1 MGNPEKIRG
10 VALRVAEAKRHGQPV
25 VVVVSAMGDTTDELL
40 GLARKVTPATCER
53 ELDMLLTAGER
64 ISMALLSMALRDHG
78 IEAISFTG
86 SQAGIITDENH
97 TRARILEI
105 RPTRVRQ
112 ELEKG
117 RVVIVAGF
125 QGVSRAKEVT
135 TLGRGGSD
143 TTAVA
148 LAVALGDSSLGGVPR
163 DGSLGRVPRGH
174 AKCEIFTDVE
184 GIFSADPGLVPK
196 ARRYR
201 RLSTDLM
208 LEMAVRGA
216 QVMHPRSIEIARIA
230 GMPLFVGHSVTG
242 EGTMIEPAKE
252 TLESETPRAVAVT
265 ARRGLVRMTFSES
278 EAAAVLDETAE
289 LNLPLHDCRRNGE
302 DTAAGLSL
310 VLDPAECR
318 AFVEKYAGR
327 VTARG
332 LAGVSVIGRHFQQN
346 ARPLSR
352 AFHALE
358 QARIATLRLTT
369 HPQSFTVWVSDAD
382 ASGAVTVLHKALI
395 ENTAD

>member
-10 VALRVAEAKRHGQPV
+10 VALRIAEAKRHGQPAV
-25 VVVVSAMGDTTDELL
+25 IVVSAMGDTTDELL
-40 GLARKVTPATCER
+40 GLARKVTPATYER

-86 SQAGIITDENH
+86 SQAGIITDESH
-97 TRARILEI
+97 TRARIVEI
-105 RPTRVRQ
+105 RPMRVRQ

-125 QGVSRAKEVT
+125 QGVSRAKEIT

-148 LAVALGDSSLGGVPR
+148 LAVALGGSSF
-163 DGSLGRVPRGH
+163 GRVPRGH
-174 AKCEIFTDVE
+174 ARCEIFTDVA
-184 GIFSADPGLVPK
+184 GIYSADPGLVPK
-196 ARRYR
+196 ARRYS

-216 QVMHPRSIEIARIA
+216 HVMHPRSIEIARIA

-242 EGTMIEPAKE
+242 EGTMIEPTKE
-252 TLESETPRAVAVT
+252 SLESETPRAVAVT
-265 ARRGLVRMTFSES
+265 ARMGLVGMTFPES

-302 DTAAGLSL
+302 DAADGLSF

-327 VTARG
+327 ITARG
-332 LAGVSVIGRHFQQN
+332 LSGVSVIGRHFQQN

-369 HPQSFTVWVSDAD
+369 HPQSFTVWISDTD
-382 ASGAVTVLHKALI
+382 ASRAVSVLHQALI

>member
-10 VALRVAEAKRHGQPV
+10 VAGRIAQVRSHGQPV

-40 GLARKVTPATCER
+40 DLAREVTPATYER

-86 SQAGIITDENH
+86 SQAGIITDESH

-112 ELEKG
+112 ELAKG

-148 LAVALGDSSLGGVPR
+148 LAVALGQAR
-163 DGSLGRVPRGH
+163 
-174 AKCEIFTDVE
+174 CEISTDVE
-184 GIFSADPGLVPK
+184 GIYSADPRLVPK
-196 ARRYR
+196 ARRHS
-201 RLSTDLM
+201 RLPTDTVF
-208 LEMAVRGA
+208 EMAVRGA

-242 EGTMIEPAKE
+242 EGTMIEPANE
-252 TLESETPRAVAVT
+252 ALESETPRAVAVT
-265 ARRGLVRMTFSES
+265 ARGGLVRMTFPEP
-278 EAAAVLDETAE
+278 EAAAVIDETAE
-289 LNLPLHDCRRNGE
+289 LNLPLHDCRRGGE
-302 DTAAGLSL
+302 GGAAGLSL

-318 AFVEKYAGR
+318 AFVEKHAGR
-327 VTARG
+327 VSARG
-332 LAGVSVIGRHFQQN
+332 LSGVSVIGCHFQQN

-352 AFHALE
+352 ALRALE
-358 QARIATLRLTT
+358 QARIATLGLTT
-369 HPQSFTVWVSDAD
+369 HPRSFTVWMSDAD
-382 ASGAVTVLHKALI
+382 ASSAVSVLHKALI
-395 ENTAD
+395 ESSAN